1 MYYRNNTFKIK
12 IVRNTIVTCTN
23 ILKKWKPCM
32 RYKFKTPKSIRSS
45 ILQVEKFFHEKLD
58 ITYLDVVKAVHDIQ
72 LFPDDK
78 PFPKPKLSFSE
89 YLLNS
94 TVKGFFIGN
103 NNPNLD
109 ISLDETNCVLI
120 IKL

>member
-1 MYYRNNTFKIK
+1 
-12 IVRNTIVTCTN
+12 
-23 ILKKWKPCM
+23 M

>member
-1 MYYRNNTFKIK
+1 
-12 IVRNTIVTCTN
+12 
-23 ILKKWKPCM
+23 M

-45 ILQVEKFFHEKLD
+45 ILQVEKFFQEKVD
-58 ITYLDVVKAVHDIQ
+58 ITYTDVIESVNDKK
-72 LFPDDK
+72 LFPDHA
-78 PFPKPKLSFSE
+78 PFSKPKLSFSE
-89 YLLNS
+89 YLLKG